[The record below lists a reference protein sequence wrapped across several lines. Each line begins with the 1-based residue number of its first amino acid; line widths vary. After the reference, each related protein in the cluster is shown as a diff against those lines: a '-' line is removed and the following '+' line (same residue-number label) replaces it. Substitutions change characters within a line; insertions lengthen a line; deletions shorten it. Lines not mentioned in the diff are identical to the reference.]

1 MTTTTPLTFTWRIEY
16 SDDQGKTWQPVD
28 GPDTA
33 GTVIQDRE
41 VPERRDI
48 FQVAC
53 TQADIYAAAHSAEHP
68 GRQWQAMVDD
78 GVGHSL
84 GVVAAES

>member
-16 SDDQGKTWQPVD
+16 SDDQGKTWQPATS
-28 GPDTA
+28 PDA
-33 GTVIQDRE
+33 SGTVVQDE
-41 VPERRDI
+41 GVPERCNI

-53 TQADIYAAAHSAEHP
+53 TQADIYADAHRAGHP
-68 GRQWQAMVDD
+68 GRQWQARVDD

-84 GVVAAES
+84 GVVANES